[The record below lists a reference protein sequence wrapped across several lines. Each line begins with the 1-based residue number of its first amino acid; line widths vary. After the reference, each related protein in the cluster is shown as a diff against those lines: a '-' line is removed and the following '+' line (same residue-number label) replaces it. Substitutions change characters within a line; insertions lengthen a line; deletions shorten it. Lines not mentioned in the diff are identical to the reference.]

1 MTVEKPLSAFAGMTA
16 WEMLEGYRLRRF
28 SPVDVIR
35 ETYQRIER
43 LNPLL
48 NAFYLLDEEG
58 AVGAARASEDRWQ
71 RGAPLGLLDGIPTSI
86 KDSLP
91 WRGTPSYRGSA
102 ASVPETS
109 AVDAPAVAR
118 LREAGAIFL
127 GKTTMPDF
135 GILPSGLSS
144 KHGITRNPWNTK
156 HTPGGSSSGAA
167 ASIAAGLNPVAIGTD
182 IVGSIR
188 VPASFCGIFGFKPS
202 QGRVPYYFPNSPSLV
217 AGPMAR
223 TVDDAVLLMAVIAA
237 PDARDFTALPADGVD
252 YRTLV
257 TGEVSGA
264 RIGVIGDLGFGIP
277 DPQVPAKVEGAARL
291 LEREGC
297 RTTPVSA
304 PFNDDDLR
312 QAERFYKVRCRTE
325 LNSCPSDRRDQATI
339 ISAWS
344 AEAERLSAVEFYGIF
359 NALQRL
365 RERALHLID
374 EFDFLIMPTVPQA
387 AFQAELPGFSET
399 RVFEPWANAFL
410 FNLTEQPASSINCG
424 LTATGLPIG
433 LQIVGRRFDDRGVLQ
448 LSRACERVLPEAILR
463 PAMPEL
469 M

>member
-1 MTVEKPLSAFAGMTA
+1 MVNSFAAMTA
-16 WEMLEGYRLRRF
+16 REMLEGYRLRRF

-35 ETYQRIER
+35 DTYRRIGR

-48 NAFYLLDEEG
+48 NAFYLLDEAG
-58 AVGAARASEDRWQ
+58 AVAAARASEERWQ

-91 WRGTPSYRGSA
+91 WMGTPTYRGSA

-109 AVDAPAVAR
+109 NGDAPAVAR

-135 GILPSGLSS
+135 GILASGLSS
-144 KHGITRNPWNTK
+144 KHGITRNPWNTQ
-156 HTPGGSSSGAA
+156 HTTGGSSSGAA

-188 VPASFCGIFGFKPS
+188 LPASFCGIFGFKPS

-223 TVDDAVLLMAVIAA
+223 TVEDAVLLMAVIAA
-237 PDARDFTALPADGVD
+237 PDARDFTALPAAGVD
-252 YRTLV
+252 YRSRV
-257 TGEVSGA
+257 TGDVSGA
-264 RIGVIGDLGFGIP
+264 RIGVIGDLGFGILT
-277 DPQVPAKVEGAARL
+277 DPEVLAKVEAATRL

-297 RTTPVSA
+297 RTTPLSA
-304 PFNDDDLR
+304 QFNADDLR
-312 QAERFYKVRCRTE
+312 LAERFYKVRCRTE
-325 LNSCPSDRRDQATI
+325 LNACPAERRDQATI

-344 AEAERLSAVEFYGIF
+344 AEAERWSAVEFYGIF

-365 RERALHLID
+365 RERATHLID
-374 EFDFLIMPTVPQA
+374 GFDFLILPTVHRA
-387 AFQAELPGFSET
+387 AFEAGFPGFSET
-399 RVFEPWANAFL
+399 RLFEPWANTFL

-424 LTATGLPIG
+424 LTAAGLPIG
-433 LQIVGRRFDDRGVLQ
+433 LQIVGRRFDDLGVLQ
-448 LSRACERVLPEAILR
+448 LSRACERALPEDILR
-463 PAMPEL
+463 PVMPEL